1 MTIGEIIKNYRSN
14 NKMTMQEFAERTK
27 LSKAYI
33 SMLEKGYHPQNNKPI
48 TPTLTTLSKIAQGMS
63 INLNDLLEKLDGEQV
78 VNLKPDINSTDSIES
93 DESPSIKSIVGV
105 RIPIL
110 GEIVAGIPLDAYQEI
125 LDYEEIPAAL
135 ASQGEFFALKVKGDS
150 MSPRISD
157 GDIVICKQ
165 QSDIESGDIAVV
177 TINGDTATLKK
188 VIKHSTGITL
198 VALNTAVFQPQFFT
212 NEEVISLPI
221 TIQGKVIELR
231 AKF

>member
-1 MTIGEIIKNYRSN
+1 MSNLGNKEIMAKNIRHYLEINNITQTDICTALGFKPATFSDWVNAKTYPRIDKIELMSN
-14 NKMTMQEFAERTK
+14 YFGI
-27 LSKAYI
+27 SK
-33 SMLEKGYHPQNNKPI
+33 SDLVENH
-48 TPTLTTLSKIAQGMS
+48 SSSSIA
-63 INLNDLLEKLDGEQV
+63 
-78 VNLKPDINSTDSIES
+78 
-93 DESPSIKSIVGV
+93 GV
-105 RIPIL
+105 RIPVL
-110 GEIVAGIPLDAYQEI
+110 GEIVAGLPIDAYQEI

-150 MSPRISD
+150 MSPRIAD
-157 GDIVICKQ
+157 GDVVICKQ

-188 VIKHSTGITL
+188 VVKHSTGITL

>member
-1 MTIGEIIKNYRSN
+1 MSIIGDRIKYRRKELNLTQEQLANKLGYKNKATIGKIETGVNDIVQSKVIDFAKALNTTPAYLMGWVDDTN
-14 NKMTMQEFAERTK
+14 NSK
-27 LSKAYI
+27 LI
-33 SMLEKGYHPQNNKPI
+33 
-48 TPTLTTLSKIAQGMS
+48 
-63 INLNDLLEKLDGEQV
+63 
-78 VNLKPDINSTDSIES
+78 
-93 DESPSIKSIVGV
+93 DEHSAIKSLAGV
-105 RIPIL
+105 RIPVL
-110 GEIVAGIPLDAYQEI
+110 GEIVAGLPIDAYQEI

-135 ASQGEFFALKVKGDS
+135 ASQGEFFALKVKEDS
-150 MSPRISD
+150 MSPRIAD
-157 GDIVICKQ
+157 GDVVICKQ

-188 VIKHSTGITL
+188 VVKHSTGITL

>member
-1 MTIGEIIKNYRSN
+1 MTLSSN
-14 NKMTMQEFAERTK
+14 IRFLRK
-27 LSKAYI
+27 
-33 SMLEKGYHPQNNKPI
+33 EKGWSQDYIAEQLGYKSFTTIQKWESGVAEPPI
-48 TPTLTTLSKIAQGMS
+48 KKLKALAELFNIDMDELANG
-63 INLNDLLEKLDGEQV
+63 DLVD
-78 VNLKPDINSTDSIES
+78 DHS
-93 DESPSIKSIVGV
+93 SIKSLAGV
-105 RIPIL
+105 RIPVL
-110 GEIVAGIPLDAYQEI
+110 GEIVAGLPIDAYQEI

-150 MSPRISD
+150 MSPRIAD
-157 GDIVICKQ
+157 GDVVICKQ

-188 VIKHSTGITL
+188 VVKHSTGITL

-221 TIQGKVIELR
+221 VIQGKVIELR

>member
-1 MTIGEIIKNYRSN
+1 MTLSSN
-14 NKMTMQEFAERTK
+14 IRFLRK
-27 LSKAYI
+27 
-33 SMLEKGYHPQNNKPI
+33 EKGWSQDYIAEQLGYKSFTTIQKWESGVAEPPI
-48 TPTLTTLSKIAQGMS
+48 KKLKALAELFNIDMDELANG
-63 INLNDLLEKLDGEQV
+63 DLVD
-78 VNLKPDINSTDSIES
+78 DHS
-93 DESPSIKSIVGV
+93 SIKSLAGV
-105 RIPIL
+105 RIPVL
-110 GEIVAGIPLDAYQEI
+110 GEIVAGLPIDAYQEI

-212 NEEVISLPI
+212 NEEAISLPI

>member
-1 MTIGEIIKNYRSN
+1 MSIIGDRIKYRRKELNLTQEQLANKLGYKNKATIGKIETGVNDIVQSKVIDFAKALNTTPAYLIGWVDDTN
-14 NKMTMQEFAERTK
+14 NSK
-27 LSKAYI
+27 LI
-33 SMLEKGYHPQNNKPI
+33 
-48 TPTLTTLSKIAQGMS
+48 
-63 INLNDLLEKLDGEQV
+63 
-78 VNLKPDINSTDSIES
+78 
-93 DESPSIKSIVGV
+93 DEHSAIKSLAGV
-105 RIPIL
+105 RIPVL
-110 GEIVAGIPLDAYQEI
+110 GEIVAGLPLDAYQEI

-150 MSPRISD
+150 MSPRIAD
-157 GDIVICKQ
+157 GDVVICKQ

-188 VIKHSTGITL
+188 VVKHSTGITL

>member
-1 MTIGEIIKNYRSN
+1 MSIIGDRIKHRRKELNLTQEQLANRLGYKNKATIGKIETGVNDIVQSKVIDFAKALNTTPAYLMGWVDDAKSYNIN
-14 NKMTMQEFAERTK
+14 N
-27 LSKAYI
+27 
-33 SMLEKGYHPQNNKPI
+33 G
-48 TPTLTTLSKIAQGMS
+48 
-63 INLNDLLEKLDGEQV
+63 DLVD
-78 VNLKPDINSTDSIES
+78 NHS
-93 DESPSIKSIVGV
+93 SIKSLAGV
-105 RIPIL
+105 RIPVL
-110 GEIVAGIPLDAYQEI
+110 GEIVAGLPIDAYQEI

-188 VIKHSTGITL
+188 VVKHSTGITL

>member
-1 MTIGEIIKNYRSN
+1 MSIIGDRIKYRRKELNLTQEQLANKLGYKNKATIGKIETGVNDIVQSKVIDFAKALNTTPAYLMGWVDDTNNGKLIDEHSAIKC
-14 NKMTMQEFAERTK
+14 
-27 LSKAYI
+27 
-33 SMLEKGYHPQNNKPI
+33 
-48 TPTLTTLSKIAQGMS
+48 
-63 INLNDLLEKLDGEQV
+63 LD
-78 VNLKPDINSTDSIES
+78 
-93 DESPSIKSIVGV
+93 GV
-105 RIPIL
+105 RIPVL
-110 GEIVAGIPLDAYQEI
+110 GEIVAGLPLDAYQEI

-150 MSPRISD
+150 MSPRIAD
-157 GDIVICKQ
+157 GDVVICKQ

-188 VIKHSTGITL
+188 VVKHSTGITL

>member
-1 MTIGEIIKNYRSN
+1 MSLSSN
-14 NKMTMQEFAERTK
+14 IRFLRK
-27 LSKAYI
+27 
-33 SMLEKGYHPQNNKPI
+33 EKGWSQDYIAEQLGYKSFTTIQKWESGVAEPPI
-48 TPTLTTLSKIAQGMS
+48 KKLKALAELFNIDMDELANG
-63 INLNDLLEKLDGEQV
+63 NLVDDH
-78 VNLKPDINSTDSIES
+78 S
-93 DESPSIKSIVGV
+93 SIKSLAGV
-105 RIPIL
+105 RIPVL
-110 GEIVAGIPLDAYQEI
+110 GEIVAGLPIDAYQEI

-150 MSPRISD
+150 MSPRIAD

>member
-1 MTIGEIIKNYRSN
+1 MSIIGDRIKYRRKELNLTQEQLANKLGYKNKATIGKIETGVNDIVQSKVIDFAKALNTTPAYLMGWVDDTN
-14 NKMTMQEFAERTK
+14 NSK
-27 LSKAYI
+27 LI
-33 SMLEKGYHPQNNKPI
+33 
-48 TPTLTTLSKIAQGMS
+48 
-63 INLNDLLEKLDGEQV
+63 
-78 VNLKPDINSTDSIES
+78 
-93 DESPSIKSIVGV
+93 DEHSAIKSLAGV
-105 RIPIL
+105 RIPVL
-110 GEIVAGIPLDAYQEI
+110 GEIVAGIPIDAYQEI

-150 MSPRISD
+150 MSPRIAD
-157 GDIVICKQ
+157 GDVVICKQ

-188 VIKHSTGITL
+188 VVKHSTGITL

>member
-1 MTIGEIIKNYRSN
+1 MSIIGDRIKYRRKELNLTQEQLANKLGYKNKATIGKIETGVNDIVQSKVIDFAKALNTTPAYLMGWVDDTN
-14 NKMTMQEFAERTK
+14 NSK
-27 LSKAYI
+27 LI
-33 SMLEKGYHPQNNKPI
+33 
-48 TPTLTTLSKIAQGMS
+48 
-63 INLNDLLEKLDGEQV
+63 
-78 VNLKPDINSTDSIES
+78 
-93 DESPSIKSIVGV
+93 DEHSAIKSLAGV
-105 RIPIL
+105 RIPVL
-110 GEIVAGIPLDAYQEI
+110 GEIVAGLPIDAYQEI

-150 MSPRISD
+150 MSPRIAD
-157 GDIVICKQ
+157 GDVVICKQ

-188 VIKHSTGITL
+188 VVKHSTGITL

>member
-1 MTIGEIIKNYRSN
+1 MFLGQIINKYRMEN
-14 NKMTMQEFAERTK
+14 GLTLQAFADKCK
-27 LSKAYI
+27 LSKGYI
-33 SMLEKGYHPQNNKPI
+33 AMLEKNYNSKTKEPI
-48 TPTLTTLSKIAQGMS
+48 VPSATTFCKVADAMNISLESLLSEVDENQPIGIINIAELANGDLVENHSSSS
-63 INLNDLLEKLDGEQV
+63 IA
-78 VNLKPDINSTDSIES
+78 
-93 DESPSIKSIVGV
+93 GV
-105 RIPIL
+105 RIPVL
-110 GEIVAGIPLDAYQEI
+110 GEIVAGLPIDAYQEI

-150 MSPRISD
+150 MSPRIAD
-157 GDIVICKQ
+157 GDVVICKQ

-198 VALNTAVFQPQFFT
+198 VALNAAVFQPQFFT

>member
-1 MTIGEIIKNYRSN
+1 MSLSSN
-14 NKMTMQEFAERTK
+14 IRFLRK
-27 LSKAYI
+27 
-33 SMLEKGYHPQNNKPI
+33 EKGWSQDYIAEQLGYKSFTTIQKWESGVAEPPI
-48 TPTLTTLSKIAQGMS
+48 KKLKALAELFNIDMDELANG
-63 INLNDLLEKLDGEQV
+63 NLVDNH
-78 VNLKPDINSTDSIES
+78 S
-93 DESPSIKSIVGV
+93 SIKSLAGV
-105 RIPIL
+105 RIPVL
-110 GEIVAGIPLDAYQEI
+110 GEIVAGLPIDAYQEI

-150 MSPRISD
+150 MSPRIAD
-157 GDIVICKQ
+157 GDVVICKQ

-188 VIKHSTGITL
+188 VVKHSTGITL